1 MSHTLYPSPPFTGPT
16 QLPSTPTLITPQP
29 PTPTLTPTLT
39 PKQVMPLLDPATS
52 QLVAGAAGT
61 TSPVILL
68 PAGGN
73 VSLMQTQPFILVNP
87 TDLSSLQQVTTASS
101 IVGRNPSFINA
112 AAAMGSVIPN
122 PSGGYIV
129 IPPGTTFPTPLVNLA
144 GINGSQQQGI
154 VVLSPLLY
162 LLFFFFPLL
171 LPLLCS
177 PHFHFY
183 FSCSLSFSL
192 PLSSP

>member
-1 MSHTLYPSPPFTGPT
+1 
-16 QLPSTPTLITPQP
+16 
-29 PTPTLTPTLT
+29 
-39 PKQVMPLLDPATS
+39 MPLLDPTTS

-101 IVGRNPSFINA
+101 MVGRNPSFINA

-144 GINGSQQQGI
+144 GINGSQQQGN
-154 VVLSPLLY
+154 VLFGFFLLLFNSFPLLY
-162 LLFFFFPLL
+162 LFSIYLFFLSSSL
-171 LPLLCS
+171 LPLL
-177 PHFHFY
+177 
-183 FSCSLSFSL
+183 FSLALSLSFFFPSL
-192 PLSSP
+192 SL

>member
-1 MSHTLYPSPPFTGPT
+1 M
-16 QLPSTPTLITPQP
+16 
-29 PTPTLTPTLT
+29 
-39 PKQVMPLLDPATS
+39 
-52 QLVAGAAGT
+52 AGAAGT

-101 IVGRNPSFINA
+101 MVGRNPSFINA

-129 IPPGTTFPTPLVNLA
+129 IPPGTTFPSPLVNLA
-144 GINGSQQQGI
+144 GINGSQQQGNMI
-154 VVLSPLLY
+154 LWVLSLSPLLY
-162 LLFFFFPLL
+162 LFSIYLFFLSSSLLPFFFPISLSLSFFFFLRCL
-171 LPLLCS
+171 S
-177 PHFHFY
+177 
-183 FSCSLSFSL
+183 SFSPYTRQPQGAFGCTL
-192 PLSSP
+192 VAYFGCVASFEALYH